1 MAEGGNGAVNT
12 AKSVLGTATKWGTTL
27 LIAGACVAAFGP
39 AAAAAHAAATP
50 IDPAGIMDVSLQ
62 ALQMLPAGA
71 VDAASAT
78 ADLTVAV
85 ANTMGGMAEMI
96 SGQAA
101 NLQAATPA

>member
-12 AKSVLGTATKWGTTL
+12 AKSVLGTAAKWGTTL

-39 AAAAAHAAATP
+39 AAAAAHAVATP
-50 IDPAGIMDVSLQ
+50 VDPAGIMDVSLQ
-62 ALQMLPAGA
+62 ALQMLPSGA
-71 VDAASAT
+71 VEAAGAT

-85 ANTMGGMAEMI
+85 ANTVGGMAETV

-101 NLQAATPA
+101 NLQPPTPA